1 MIEVMLVEDEE
12 IIRGLLKKMVEKVEG
27 FTVTTECGDVS
38 SALEAYEKNPVGVV
52 FVDIDL
58 GGESGL
64 GLAQKICDINPNV
77 KIVFATA
84 HSEFMADAFEIYA
97 FDYLVKPFNMD
108 RVVRTLNRIKEEGI
122 HVEAAGAASI
132 ELNQDKLAVKGKE
145 ELVLLDVE
153 DIIFIER
160 SNGTTRIVTTD
171 GEYVNSVSLTDL
183 EAKLSSKQFMRCH
196 RSYIVNI
203 SKIKKMTQ
211 YGRWTYTV
219 HMKGTEETALMTY
232 EHYEIIKNSLSKS

>member
-27 FTVTTECGDVS
+27 FKVTLESGDVS

-64 GLAQKICDINPNV
+64 GLAQKICKINPNV

-108 RVVRTLNRIKEEGI
+108 RVVRTLNRIKDSVAGGATI
-122 HVEAAGAASI
+122 NEAAM
-132 ELNQDKLAVKGKE
+132 ELHQDKLAVKGKE

-160 SNGTTRIVTTD
+160 NNGSTRIVTTD
-171 GEYVNSVSLTDL
+171 EEYLTGVSLTDL
-183 EAKLSSKQFMRCH
+183 ETKLSPKQFMRCH
-196 RSYIVNI
+196 RSYIVNL
-203 SKIKKMTQ
+203 SKIKRMSQ

-219 HMKGTEETALMTY
+219 HLKGTDDTILMTH
-232 EHYEIIKNSLSKS
+232 EHYEMIKNSL